1 MTASF
6 CDALLGGHF
15 MIGPFLAVSYVL
27 FCGRVTRTCLPKMA
41 AASQADPAEPR
52 GHALP
57 GHRRD

>member
-1 MTASF
+1 MF
-6 CDALLGGHF
+6 YF
-15 MIGPFLAVSYVL
+15 AVGSPELVA
-27 FCGRVTRTCLPKMA
+27 KMA